1 MADQYEKIRKALEM
15 GPTPGPWIVTH
26 ELRECVETVCDLVNG
41 TWIVTAP
48 GVKLAHW
55 EYDAA
60 HIAACDPDTIRTLLT
75 ERDALVAEAER
86 LAMAL
91 RLAEEHINALTP
103 EWYNAGQRV
112 LAEIRAALG
121 EENSDA

>member
-1 MADQYEKIRKALEM
+1 MTDRYERIRLALAM

-26 ELRECVETVCDLVNG
+26 ELRECDETVCDLVNG

-60 HIAACDPDTIRTLLT
+60 HIAACDPDTIRALLD
-75 ERDALVAEAER
+75 ERDALAAEVER
-86 LAMAL
+86 LREAL
-91 RLAEEHINALTP
+91 KSNKGTEMKEEDKKVWRSFYERKETI
-103 EWYNAGQRV
+103 
-112 LAEIRAALG
+112 
-121 EENSDA
+121 